1 MSPPQYNNKDKICPP
16 KDNFLIQNA
25 LCAFFNNFGGYYRVL
40 INYARLPITCQTDK
54 RRQYPTRR
62 DNELARED
70 KDEGLFLVPQGRGRE
85 EIGRRLFASYLAVE
99 EKKSLF
105 ARRGG
110 LEEKWWKSLDKW
122 REEGLVEAV

>member
-25 LCAFFNNFGGYYRVL
+25 LCAFFNINYTFGGYYRVL

-54 RRQYPTRR
+54 RRQYPTHR

-70 KDEGLFLVPQGRGRE
+70 KDEGLCLVPQGRGRE

-99 EKKSLF
+99 KKKSLF

-110 LEEKWWKSLDKW
+110 LEGSRGEM
-122 REEGLVEAV
+122 VEMIG